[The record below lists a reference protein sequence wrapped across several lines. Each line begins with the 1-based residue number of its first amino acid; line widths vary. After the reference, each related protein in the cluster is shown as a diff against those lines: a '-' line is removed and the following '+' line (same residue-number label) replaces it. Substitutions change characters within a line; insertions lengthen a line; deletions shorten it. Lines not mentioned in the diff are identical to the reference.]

1 MFLPKVLFGT
11 SNKGKLREVI
21 VRLAGRV
28 IILGLEDFPQ
38 VLEPP
43 EPGTTF
49 AENARAKALYYS
61 MALAKHLAYGTLV
74 LAEDAGLEV
83 FSLGGFPGVNS
94 SRIAPTDPE
103 RMAIVLTKLREAG
116 CLDEESRAARFVS
129 AMALVRG
136 TDILA
141 EAQGEVRG
149 TISTRPSGNNGFGY
163 DPVFYY
169 PPYGCTFGECGLEKK
184 APISHRAKTLNLI
197 AEYLAR

>member
-1 MFLPKVLFGT
+1 MFLPKVLFAT

-21 VRLAGRV
+21 VRLAGRAT
-28 IILGLEDFPQ
+28 ILGLEDFPQ
-38 VLEPP
+38 VPKAP

-61 MALAKHLAYGTLV
+61 LALAKHLSHGTLV
-74 LAEDAGLEV
+74 LAEDSGLEV
-83 FSLGGFPGVNS
+83 FCLGDFPGVNS

-103 RMAIVLTKLREAG
+103 RMAIILTKLREAG

-136 TDILA
+136 SDIIA
-141 EAQGEVRG
+141 ESQGEVRG
-149 TISTRPSGNNGFGY
+149 VISPRPSGNNGFGY
-163 DPVFYY
+163 DPIFYY
-169 PPYGCTFGECGLEKK
+169 PPYGCTFGECGLDKK
-184 APISHRAKTLNLI
+184 APISHRAKALNLI